1 MTAGMRSFFS
11 PLAPLVPIVAI
22 FLAACGGVP
31 SAETT
36 SVEQSVSRQTTTS
49 EVRQRAKVH
58 TELGSLYLQDG
69 RYDVALDEVRVALE
83 AESGYAPAHN
93 LMGLIYMSL
102 RKNELAGESFRRA
115 LQLATNDPEIN
126 NNYGWFLC
134 QNGRMKES
142 FSHFQVAINNPLYQ
156 TPTKVLTNAGMCA
169 MMDKDD
175 RKGEDYLLRAV
186 RQDRTNLRALYL
198 LADIGYRGNRL
209 ADARLWMKDLHAQFE
224 PTAESAW
231 LALKIERKLGDREA
245 EARFTGILRRKYRD
259 SPEYQK
265 LSRGEFD

>member
-1 MTAGMRSFFS
+1 MTVGMRLLFT
-11 PLAPLVPIVAI
+11 APLLAILLVACTV
-22 FLAACGGVP
+22 LPV
-31 SAETT
+31 AETA
-36 SVEQSVSRQTTTS
+36 SVEQSVSRQATTS
-49 EVRQRAKVH
+49 EVRQRARVH
-58 TELGSLYLQDG
+58 TELGSLYLQDA
-69 RYDVALDEVRVALE
+69 RYDVALDEARVALE

-102 RKNELAGESFRRA
+102 RKNELAGDSFRRA

-134 QNGRMKES
+134 QSGHIKDS
-142 FSHFQVAINNPLYQ
+142 FAHFQIAINNPLYQ

-169 MMDKDD
+169 MMDQDD

-186 RQDRTNLRALYL
+186 RQDRNNLRALYL
-198 LADIGYRGNRL
+198 LADITYRGNRQ
-209 ADARLWMKDLHAQFE
+209 ADARLWMKDLHAQLE

-231 LALKIERKLGDREA
+231 LALKIERKLGDRES